1 GTVLPFAGT
10 VAPGGYLLADGTAV
24 SRTTFARLFA
34 AIGTTFG
41 AGDGA
46 TTFNLPDM
54 RQRFPLG
61 KAASGTG
68 NVLGQTG
75 GAIDHTHSGPSH
87 SHTNPTISNT
97 SNSGAV
103 GSSNTPGLVSISTFQ
118 AIAEVANN
126 MTTPRT
132 HTHTQGNTGLSGTG
146 QTGSN

>member
-1 GTVLPFAGT
+1 TVLPFAGA

-75 GAIDHTHSGPSH
+75 GAIDHTHAGPSH
-87 SHTNPTISNT
+87 THTNPNT
-97 SNSGAV
+97 GSAGA
-103 GSSNTPGLVSISTFQ
+103 
-118 AIAEVANN
+118 
-126 MTTPRT
+126 
-132 HTHTQGNTGLSGTG
+132 HTHTNPNTGSA
-146 QTGSN
+146 